1 MGAFHPFALYLANI
15 VVPDSVFVYSAFFFI
30 NVMMEN
36 IKTGTGGERWGSITI
51 RLIKDGVP

>member
-15 VVPDSVFVYSAFFFI
+15 AVPDSMFVFSAFFI

-36 IKTGTGGERWGSITI
+36 IKAGTGGERWGSITI
-51 RLIKDGVP
+51 RLIKEGVP